1 MEKTQSRTSIHPA
14 VLSNRENTLRCLQGI
29 FLKSPFSASKKRH
42 FCHEGKASCEP
53 GMKKSL
59 GSVPVPTFT
68 VVPERI
74 TSKPLRILIF
84 LDYKKFLS
92 LFFVYM
98 QINPFITTKIWIF
111 CLF

>member
-1 MEKTQSRTSIHPA
+1 MHEFFPDRRA
-14 VLSNRENTLRCLQGI
+14 I
-29 FLKSPFSASKKRH
+29 FLRPPGEKNLL
-42 FCHEGKASCEP
+42 KARKCFF
-53 GMKKSL
+53 
-59 GSVPVPTFT
+59 PTFT